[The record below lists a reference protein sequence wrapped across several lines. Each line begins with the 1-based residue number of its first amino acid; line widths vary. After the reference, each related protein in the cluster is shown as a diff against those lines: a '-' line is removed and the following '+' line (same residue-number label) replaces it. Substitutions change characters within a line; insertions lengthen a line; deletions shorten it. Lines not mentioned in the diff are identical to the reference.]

1 VQDRLSGFTLFAAV
15 VEAGSFT
22 AAAAGLGMTKSA
34 VSKAVSRLEAR
45 LGARLLNRTTRRLR
59 LTEAGRSFHERC
71 VRILAEAEE
80 AEQAVS
86 DLQLAPRGTLRI
98 NAPVIFGMQYLAAL
112 LPDFMVR
119 YPDLAVEV
127 SLNDRYVDLVE
138 EGYDVAV
145 RIGRLADSSLVARRL
160 CESRHVVCAAPGYW
174 ERRGRPGR
182 PADLAAHDCLL
193 YSYLSTGDQWRFE
206 GPDGP
211 VSVRVSGPLSSNNGD
226 VLRVAALAGRGVVLL
241 PLFSCGRDLAAGRL
255 EAALAEFVC
264 PAGGLHAVY
273 PPDRRPPAKVRAF
286 VDFLVARLG
295 RAPFGEGVVGP

>member
-1 VQDRLSGFTLFAAV
+1 MQDRLSGFTLFAAV

-241 PLFSCGRDLAAGRL
+241 PLFSCWRDLAAGRL